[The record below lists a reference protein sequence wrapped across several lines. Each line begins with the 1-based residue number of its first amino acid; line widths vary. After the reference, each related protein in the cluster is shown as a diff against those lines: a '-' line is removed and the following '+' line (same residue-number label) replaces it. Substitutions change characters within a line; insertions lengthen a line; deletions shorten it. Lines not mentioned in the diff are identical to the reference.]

1 MGGWLLEALR
11 AERDPERATCSSV
24 SPVAMSIIDLA
35 SWLGSQ
41 AFGGF
46 VICIS
51 LPRLRVLSNPLDCVM
66 LGNETFHYFRFAI
79 GP

>member
-1 MGGWLLEALR
+1 MGWLPEAFG
-11 AERDPERATCSSV
+11 AERDPERVTCSSV
-24 SPVAMSIIDLA
+24 SPVARSIIDLA
-35 SWLGSQ
+35 SWLG
-41 AFGGF
+41 FLGRLGGF

-51 LPRLRVLSNPLDCVM
+51 LPRLRVLSNPLECVM